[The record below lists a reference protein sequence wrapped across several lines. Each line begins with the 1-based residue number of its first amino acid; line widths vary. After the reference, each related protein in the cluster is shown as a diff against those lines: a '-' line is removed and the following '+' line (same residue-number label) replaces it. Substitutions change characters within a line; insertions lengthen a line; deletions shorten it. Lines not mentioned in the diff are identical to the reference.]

1 MWTCLRLCRIASSM
15 PPVRVLNVAEKNDA
29 AKGIAA
35 LLAAGA
41 PVHRRE
47 GQSKYNKVYSFEY
60 NVNGEQVR
68 VRSCPRMC
76 VCAQMHMQ
84 MTSVSGHL
92 SNFDFKGDART
103 WGRVPMLELFNLPLY
118 KTITPNSRVRHKA
131 RACVSVWVCRQL
143 LKHSRPNRDV
153 PRV

>member
-1 MWTCLRLCRIASSM
+1 M

-60 NVNGEQVR
+60 NVNGEQVC
-68 VRSCPRMC
+68 VRLRGCLRMS

-103 WGRVPMLELFNLPLY
+103 WGRVPMIELFSLPLY
-118 KTITPNSRVRHKA
+118 KTITPNSRVRYET
-131 RACVSVWVCRQL
+131 RAHVSVHAGNC
-143 LKHSRPNRDV
+143 
-153 PRV
+153 